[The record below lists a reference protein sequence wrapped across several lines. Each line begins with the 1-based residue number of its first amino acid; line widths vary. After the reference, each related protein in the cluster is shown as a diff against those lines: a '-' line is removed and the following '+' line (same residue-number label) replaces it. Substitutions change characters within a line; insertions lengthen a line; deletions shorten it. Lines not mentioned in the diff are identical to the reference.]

1 MDAPKSLTKEIERML
16 TAIVHEYIGSD
27 IRVHYFFPSKTYTK
41 ETCLVV
47 FDVRD
52 TLIKSI
58 KGINKIK
65 KLRVQIKRLTDEIAH
80 AIWDVFKGNYE
91 ILVGISYSK
100 KIGRISSEIEEMYIS
115 KEGII

>member
-1 MDAPKSLTKEIERML
+1 M
-16 TAIVHEYIGSD
+16 
-27 IRVHYFFPSKTYTK
+27 
-41 ETCLVV
+41 VV

-80 AIWDVFKGNYE
+80 AIWEEFKGNYE